1 MHKII
6 NKKSIQKI
14 TAIIIIMIMCN
25 FIMNGKVFAGYGAE
39 WESLGS

>member
-14 TAIIIIMIMCN
+14 TAIIIIMINEKMSIENVNKEKIC
-25 FIMNGKVFAGYGAE
+25 
-39 WESLGS
+39 